1 MFGTANSSVRIII
14 AATTAVFILFSACSS
29 SNNGEG
35 ECYYDRVDT
44 MAEVMEI
51 KPHPDG
57 EGKIQV
63 IMDFKASPLAFE
75 PQELGALK
83 DYNIDHDWLERNHI
97 KIGNKYEVVVS
108 SITSGD
114 CIPQFISFNHAFE

>member
-1 MFGTANSSVRIII
+1 MFGTANSSVRIFI
-14 AATTAVFILFSACSS
+14 AATTAVFIFLVSCNSS
-29 SNNGEG
+29 GNKDG

-57 EGKIQV
+57 EGKIAV

-75 PQELGALK
+75 PQELGELK
-83 DYNIDHDWLERNHI
+83 GYTIDHDWIVRNHI
-97 KIGNKYEVVVS
+97 EIGNKYEVVVS

-114 CIPQFISFNHAFE
+114 CIPQFVSFNHAFE